1 MIQQAHQEQPAHK
14 GEYLDRKRT
23 LPKRIVKLA
32 LALTV
37 LAPGEYVIV
46 VKVPTEGDLSWRQA
60 ALSGG

>member
-1 MIQQAHQEQPAHK
+1 MNQQQAQQVEHK

-37 LAPGEYVIV
+37 LKPGEYVIV
-46 VKVPTEGDLSWRQA
+46 VKVPSEGDLTWRQA
-60 ALSGG
+60 ALPGG